1 MSLEEEEEDSH
12 IIDWDWVDK
21 QPRWFQNEIRQGKK
35 KPKFKKRIRKE
46 KRDAEK
52 KYRN

>member
-1 MSLEEEEEDSH
+1 MSLEEEDSE
-12 IIDWDWVDK
+12 IIDWDWLDK
-21 QPRWFQNEIRQGKK
+21 QPRWFQNEVRRGKK

>member
-1 MSLEEEEEDSH
+1 MAYDKYEESED
-12 IIDWDWVDK
+12 IIDWDWVSNQSLYVRNK
-21 QPRWFQNEIRQGKK
+21 IAKGKK
-35 KPKFKKRIRKE
+35 KPKLKKIIRKE